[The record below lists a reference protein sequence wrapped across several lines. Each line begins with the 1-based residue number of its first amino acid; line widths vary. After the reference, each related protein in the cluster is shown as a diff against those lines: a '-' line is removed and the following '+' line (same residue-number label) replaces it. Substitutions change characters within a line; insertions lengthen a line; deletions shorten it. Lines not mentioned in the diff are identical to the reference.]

1 MVTELRSLYGLPR
14 GFDRLMDALLTS
26 PTMSQRRQS
35 YPPLNLSEDDEAIYI
50 QCEVPGV
57 SLDALDIT
65 LAEATLTIQGEIKA
79 GEGTYYRQ
87 ERPYGAF
94 QRVVRIHQ
102 DVDRDGIKATLKDG
116 VLEIRLPK
124 AEEVKPRKIS
134 IESA

>member
-1 MVTELRSLYGLPR
+1 MVTELRSLYGWPR

-35 YPPLNLSEDDEAIYI
+35 YPPLNLSEDEEAIYI

-57 SLDALDIT
+57 RMDDLDIT
-65 LAEATLTIQGEIKA
+65 LTESTLTIQGEIKA

-87 ERPYGAF
+87 ERPFGAF

-116 VLEIRLPK
+116 VLEVRLPK
-124 AEEVKPRKIS
+124 AEALKPRKIS